1 MTSSTKAMQDPTD
14 PGAEDDE
21 PFEVEYRPEAE
32 AGDGVLAA
40 KNSHESELLAISGVQ
55 GVGVGKTPIGDDAIT
70 VYVKEQ
76 AVVERL
82 PKALDGYPV
91 EATVVGEIEAF

>member
-21 PFEVEYRPEAE
+21 PFEVEYRPEADD
-32 AGDGVLAA
+32 GDGVVAA
-40 KNSHESELLAISGVQ
+40 KSGHEAALLAIPGVQ
-55 GVGVGKTPIGDDAIT
+55 GVGTTRTAIGDDAIA

-76 AVVERL
+76 AVAARL
-82 PKALDGYPV
+82 PSSLDGYAV
-91 EATVVGEIEAF
+91 EAIVVGEVDAY